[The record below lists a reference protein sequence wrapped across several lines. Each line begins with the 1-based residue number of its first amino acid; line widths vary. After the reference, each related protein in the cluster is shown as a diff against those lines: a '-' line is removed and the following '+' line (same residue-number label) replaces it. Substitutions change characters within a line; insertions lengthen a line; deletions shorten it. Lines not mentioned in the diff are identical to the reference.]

1 MMVVMMTAVV
11 LGASSTHQANKCSHS
26 PSHWI
31 PIIFLQYN
39 HPDFKDEEI
48 KLIRDKSCV
57 QDDTVIEA
65 QPGSNPKTVRPQS
78 LFGFFLF
85 FGNLVAQ
92 SSGASHRNRHV
103 ANPLTPEA
111 SAGIMGAW
119 SAFRER
125 ENCPLQAPAVFEG
138 SPCSHGLAAFS
149 AKQNSPSQKWSLVS
163 EGQESMD
170 VHLSPP
176 APWQDNTEWHSMGF
190 VRRLSG
196 RLSPQW

>member
-65 QPGSNPKTVRPQS
+65 QPGSNPKTVRPQR

-85 FGNLVAQ
+85 FGNLVPQ
-92 SSGASHRNRHV
+92 SSGAPHRNRHV

-111 SAGIMGAW
+111 SVDVMGAW

-125 ENCPLQAPAVFEG
+125 TAHSTTHLQSLGALLAVMVLQPLVLKKI
-138 SPCSHGLAAFS
+138 HLARS
-149 AKQNSPSQKWSLVS
+149 DLQS
-163 EGQESMD
+163 
-170 VHLSPP
+170 
-176 APWQDNTEWHSMGF
+176 
-190 VRRLSG
+190 VRDRN
-196 RLSPQW
+196 QWICT